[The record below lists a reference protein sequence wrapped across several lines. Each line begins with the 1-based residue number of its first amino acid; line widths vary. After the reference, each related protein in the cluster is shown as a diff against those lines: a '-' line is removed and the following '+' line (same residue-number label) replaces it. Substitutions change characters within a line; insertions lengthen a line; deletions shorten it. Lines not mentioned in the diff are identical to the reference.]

1 MEEDEKDE
9 RFINAEMLI
18 SRCFIASAQSMF
30 GESYKAIIRNIPV
43 KYGRTIVEHLLDG
56 NEIECQDD
64 NEKLIHLFKSA
75 ISADEVDVK
84 VDNNTVLLT
93 TKGCNH
99 HKGLSIAE
107 KFELDKLRVCPVG
120 IIGTCLI
127 EYVLGTHVKGGDKD
141 PGEYDETGNCT
152 IRFDLCSKD

>member
-1 MEEDEKDE
+1 MEKDE

-18 SRCFIASAQSMF
+18 SRCFIASAQNMF

-56 NEIECQDD
+56 NEIEWQDG
-64 NEKLIHLFKSA
+64 NEKLIHLFNSA

-84 VDNNTVLLT
+84 IDNNTVLLT
-93 TKGCNH
+93 TKRCDH
-99 HKGLSIAE
+99 HKGLIIAE
-107 KFELDKLRVCPVG
+107 KFELDKLRLCPVG

-127 EYVLGTHVKGGDKD
+127 EYVLDTHVMGVDKY
-141 PGEYDETGNCT
+141 PGKYDETGKCT
-152 IRFDLCSKD
+152 IRFDLVNKD